1 MKSKRSS
8 APAPAAPP
16 AEVSSADRDLLTH
29 AYKGGLILAWKQDR
43 EHGYRLTVGGR
54 SDEFVEVAHLSSY
67 LAKLRAAAAR

>member
-8 APAPAAPP
+8 APAPAPS